1 MLHQFEEFDPCNE
14 EMFSADTDEM
24 QVVINDYYE
33 GKITA
38 EQLEKQLD
46 EISLRNTLMS
56 QFWDIFTHDFRRKYE
71 TPFIYDKL
79 RTKQL
84 PTTNN

>member
-1 MLHQFEEFDPCNE
+1 MLHQIEDFDPCNE

-24 QVVINDYYE
+24 QIVINDYYE

-38 EQLEKQLD
+38 EQLEQQLD

-56 QFWDIFTHDFRRKYE
+56 QF
-71 TPFIYDKL
+71 
-79 RTKQL
+79 
-84 PTTNN
+84 